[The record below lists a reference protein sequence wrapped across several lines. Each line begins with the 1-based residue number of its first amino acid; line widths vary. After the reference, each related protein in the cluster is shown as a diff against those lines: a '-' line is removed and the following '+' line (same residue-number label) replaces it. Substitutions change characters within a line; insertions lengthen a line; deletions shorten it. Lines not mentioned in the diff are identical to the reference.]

1 MAKTKQLTI
10 EQQLN
15 ELVAS
20 WSVLYTKL
28 HNYHWYV
35 SGPSFFTLHTKFEE
49 LYNEAALHLDD
60 LAERILSR
68 GEKPV
73 ATLKEQLVISLVK
86 EATGK
91 EDASKM
97 VATIVKDFTKIQT
110 AAKKTMDAASNA
122 GDDRTEDLLNSMIQ
136 SLEKHVWML
145 NAFLGERAK

>member
-1 MAKTKQLTI
+1 MAKKKLNT
-10 EQQLN
+10 QLN
-15 ELVAS
+15 ELVAT

-35 SGPSFFTLHTKFEE
+35 NGPSFFTLHTKFEE
-49 LYNEAALHLDD
+49 LYNEVTLNLDD

-73 ATLKEQLVISLVK
+73 ATLKEQLAISLVK

-110 AAKKTMDAASNA
+110 AAKSTMDAASEA
-122 GDDRTEDLLNSMIQ
+122 GDDRTEDLLNGMIQ

>member
-1 MAKTKQLTI
+1 MMAKQPTL

-20 WSVLYTKL
+20 WSILYTKL

-35 SGPSFFTLHTKFEE
+35 SGPTFFTLHAKFEE
-49 LYNEAALHLDD
+49 LYTEAALHLDE

-73 ATLKEQLVISLVK
+73 ATLKEHLAISLVK

-97 VATIVKDFTKIQT
+97 VATIVKDFTKVKD
-110 AAKKTMDAASNA
+110 AAAKTMDAASAA
-122 GDDRTEDLLNSMIQ
+122 GDDRTEDLLNGLIQ
-136 SLEKHVWML
+136 SLEKHIWML
-145 NAFLGERAK
+145 NAFLGEPAK